1 MKEIINKTIDILC
14 INGECYVN
22 IIEEKKEEDRT
33 WYEKFYLW
41 YRQNFTII
49 ILVLGCL
56 LLISMI
62 YYMYSNTN
70 NKNTIKTSTIQ
81 TGGFNAPSNIQS
93 HPVDETVIPG
103 GGKISGAIATG
114 TSKVRGATSKQI
126 SKGADKLQSMAGISG
141 DQIKE
146 KATKA
151 KEAIKAA
158 PGKAA
163 RAVKGKAKQ
172 AGKAI
177 IVGAKKHAKS
187 FYMIV
192 FSIGIVLGFAFFF
205 LPTICM
211 LVIGFLTY
219 QITKNQIVSVLTA

>member
-22 IIEEKKEEDRT
+22 LIEKKKEEDRI

-56 LLISMI
+56 LFTSMI
-62 YYMYSNTN
+62 YYIYNNTN
-70 NKNTIKTSTIQ
+70 NKNTIQTTTIQ
-81 TGGFNAPSNIQS
+81 TGGFNAPLNTQS
-93 HPVDETVIPG
+93 PPVYETVIPG
-103 GGKISGAIATG
+103 GGKISSAIAKG
-114 TSKVRGATSKQI
+114 TSKFRGATTQKI
-126 SKGADKLQSMAGISG
+126 SKGADKLQSKAGLSG
-141 DQIKE
+141 EQIKE
-146 KATKA
+146 KAGKA
-151 KEAIKAA
+151 KDAIKAA
-158 PGKAA
+158 PGKAVST
-163 RAVKGKAKQ
+163 VKNKAKQ
-172 AGKAI
+172 AGKA
-177 IVGAKKHAKS
+177 VVAGAKKHAQS

-219 QITKNQIVSVLTA
+219 QITKNQIVSILTT

>member
-41 YRQNFTII
+41 YRQNFTTI

-62 YYMYSNTN
+62 YYMYSNKH
-70 NKNTIKTSTIQ
+70 NKNTIKTTAIQ
-81 TGGFNAPSNIQS
+81 TGGFNAHLNTQIL
-93 HPVDETVIPG
+93 PVDETVIPG
-103 GGKISGAIATG
+103 GGKISGAIAKG
-114 TSKVRGATSKQI
+114 TSKVRGATTKQI
-126 SKGADKLQSMAGISG
+126 SKGADKIQSKAGISG

-146 KATKA
+146 KAGKA

-158 PGKAA
+158 PGKAKEA
-163 RAVKGKAKQ
+163 AKKKGKQ

-177 IVGAKKHAKS
+177 AKGVNKFAKS
-187 FYMIV
+187 YYTIL
-192 FSIGIVLGFAFFF
+192 FSVGIVLGFAFFF